1 MSASPPR
8 RAVGD
13 DSVDLAEITA
23 AHDRIRP
30 YVLRTPLVEVGPDGV
45 LVKAESLQATGA
57 FKLRGAINTVLQLSS
72 EQRRHGIVAHSSGN
86 HAVAV
91 ACAGAL
97 LDVPTTVVMPR
108 DAPMVKQQGARSF
121 GAEVVLVGP
130 ASDERIAAARRI
142 VDERGCTMVEP
153 YDSRTVVAATATITV
168 EVLTD
173 RPDIREI
180 YVPIS
185 GGGLAAG
192 VALAAALI
200 DPEVRIIGVEPE
212 LAADALASRR
222 AGRQVSL
229 PAADMARTAAD
240 GLRVQ
245 RVGDIPWSY
254 IEAFVDE
261 IVTVSEDEISAA
273 MRAVMAGG
281 RLVCEPSGAVPVAA
295 ALVGRGGRGVLDQKR
310 VAVLSGGNVDPG
322 LFAAVLSG
330 RPVSAPPN

>member
-13 DSVDLAEITA
+13 DPVDLAEIAA

-30 YVLRTPLVEVGPDGV
+30 YVLHTPLVEVGAGGV

-108 DAPMVKQQGARSF
+108 DAPRVKQQGARSF

-245 RVGDIPWSY
+245 RVGDIPWPY

-273 MRAVMAGG
+273 LRSVMAGG

-295 ALVGRGGRGVLDQKR
+295 ALVGRGGRGVPDQQR
-310 VAVLSGGNVDPG
+310 VAVLSGGNVDPE
-322 LFAAVLSG
+322 LFAAVLSD
-330 RPVSAPPN
+330 RPASTPSI

>member
-1 MSASPPR
+1 
-8 RAVGD
+8 VGD
-13 DSVDLAEITA
+13 PVDLAEIVA

-30 YVLRTPLVEVGPDGV
+30 YVLHTPLVEVGPGGV
-45 LVKAESLQATGA
+45 LVKAESLQVTGA
-57 FKLRGAINTVLQLSS
+57 FKLRGAVNTVLQLSP
-72 EQRRHGIVAHSSGN
+72 EQRRNGIVAHSSGN

-97 LDVPTTVVMPR
+97 LDVRTTVVMPR

-121 GAEVVLVGP
+121 GADVVLVGP

-153 YDSRTVVAATATITV
+153 YDSRTIIAATATISV
-168 EVLTD
+168 EILAD
-173 RPDIREI
+173 RPDIREV

-192 VALAAALI
+192 VALAAAVL
-200 DPEVRIIGVEPE
+200 DPDVRVIGVEPE

-222 AGRQVSL
+222 AGEQVSL
-229 PAADMARTAAD
+229 PSADMSRTAAD

-245 RVGDIPWSY
+245 RVGDIPWPY

-261 IVTVSEDEISAA
+261 IVTVSEEEIRQA
-273 MRAVMAGG
+273 MRDVARRA
-281 RLVCEPSGAVPVAA
+281 RLVCEPSGAVAVAA
-295 ALVGRGGRGVLDQKR
+295 ALIGRGSRGVEALQR
-310 VAVLSGGNVDPG
+310 VAVLSGGNVDPRAF
-322 LFAAVLSG
+322 LDVLSTPRAG
-330 RPVSAPPN
+330 CESH

>member
-8 RAVGD
+8 RAVGGD
-13 DSVDLAEITA
+13 PVDLAEIDA

-30 YVLRTPLVEVGPDGV
+30 YVLHTPLVEVGPGGV
-45 LVKAESLQATGA
+45 LVKAESLQVTGA
-57 FKLRGAINTVLQLSS
+57 FKLRGAVNTVLQLSP
-72 EQRRHGIVAHSSGN
+72 EQRRAGIVAHSSGN

-121 GAEVVLVGP
+121 GADVVLVGP

-153 YDSRTVVAATATITV
+153 YDSRTIVAATATITV
-168 EVLTD
+168 EILAD

-192 VALAAALI
+192 VALAAALL
-200 DPEVRIIGVEPE
+200 DPTVRTIGVEPE
-212 LAADALASRR
+212 LAADALASRL
-222 AGRQVSL
+222 AGHQVSL
-229 PAADMARTAAD
+229 PASDMARTAAD

-245 RVGDIPWSY
+245 RVGDIPWPY
-254 IEAFVDE
+254 IEAFVDD
-261 IVTVSEDEISAA
+261 IVTVSESEIREA
-273 MRAVMAGG
+273 MRDVAEHA

-295 ALVGRGGRGVLDQKR
+295 ARAGRGGDGVPPNRR
-310 VAVLSGGNVDPG
+310 VAILSGGNVDPSAWVG
-322 LFAAVLSG
+322 VLERST
-330 RPVSAPPN
+330 

>member
-8 RAVGD
+8 RALGD
-13 DSVDLAEITA
+13 DPVDLAEIRA
-23 AHDRIRP
+23 AHDRIRS
-30 YVLRTPLVEVGPDGV
+30 YVLCTPLVEVGPGGV
-45 LVKAESLQATGA
+45 LVKAESLQVTGA
-57 FKLRGAINTVLQLSS
+57 FKLRGALNAVLQLSA
-72 EQRRHGIVAHSSGN
+72 EQRRNGIVAHSSGN

-121 GAEVVLVGP
+121 GAKVVLVGS
-130 ASDERIAAARRI
+130 ASDERIAAARQI
-142 VDERGCTMVEP
+142 VHERGSTMVEP
-153 YDSRTVVAATATITV
+153 YDNRTVVAATATITV
-168 EVLTD
+168 EILAE

-192 VALAAALI
+192 VALGAALI
-200 DPEVRIIGVEPE
+200 DPDVRIIGVEPE
-212 LAADALASRR
+212 LAADALASRL

-245 RVGDIPWSY
+245 RVGDVPWPY
-254 IEAFVDE
+254 IEAYVDD
-261 IVTVSEDEISAA
+261 IVTVTEVEISEAMCDVAA
-273 MRAVMAGG
+273 RA

-295 ALVGRGGRGVLDQKR
+295 ARAGRGGSGAPAGQR
-310 VAVLSGGNVDPG
+310 VAILSGGNVDPG
-322 LFAAVLSG
+322 ALVDVLSSQG
-330 RPVSAPPN
+330 PTSA